1 MPLKSNSLIILTGRI
16 VHELEGWCL
25 ETCVSDQGN
34 AEEIDSKRNRIQQS
48 RLIEMKIVW
57 FAFQC
62 LKYQTFTLIKA
73 SV

>member
-1 MPLKSNSLIILTGRI
+1 MGRI

-48 RLIEMKIVW
+48 RLIEMKNSLVCISM
-57 FAFQC
+57 
-62 LKYQTFTLIKA
+62 LKISEFYFN
-73 SV
+73 